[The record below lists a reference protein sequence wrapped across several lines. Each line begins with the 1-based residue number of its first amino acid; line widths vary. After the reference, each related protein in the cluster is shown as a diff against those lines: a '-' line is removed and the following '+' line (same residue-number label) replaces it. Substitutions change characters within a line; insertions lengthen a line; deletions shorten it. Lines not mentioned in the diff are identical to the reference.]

1 MQCCT
6 ALLSPPD
13 GARKGGDAAQTA
25 TVLTPL
31 REDDGADHSLPLL
44 LLPSSLSAPAPSDC
58 SSAMPP
64 PADADPAATLVDV
77 ALRAPATTG
86 HTATAPLSPELHANA
101 LSRLSWWWLNGL
113 MRRGISTPLDE
124 EDCYALRPELTAAQV
139 GQRFDDEWRAELR
152 RFEKDKDQATDSPN
166 SAEEKTTGDAA
177 NAEGDKPAAAAVPAK
192 AAGPS
197 LAAVF
202 YRLHKREFILGG
214 VAKGIADGLGLLQ
227 PILLQYLIEFLV
239 DWSYAPLLGQSRP
252 PEWHGIVLSVAL
264 GVCPLLA
271 GLLENAHQQ
280 NMTLMGFRIRTALV
294 RAMYSKSLLLSS
306 RARAI
311 HSSGKIVNVMSSDT
325 FLLDQFLQYMHLC
338 WSASCMIIVAIAL
351 LIRAIG
357 WPAVVGLSVLVV
369 LLPFA
374 GFVMNKWFTLYA
386 AQAPIKDA
394 RVKRINEILQCI
406 RSTNRKTNNTIQSTR
421 TACSSLRCQC
431 ARAAPGLMRML
442 TLALHVLLRIVC
454 THACAQSH
462 QAVRVGR

>member
-1 MQCCT
+1 
-6 ALLSPPD
+6 
-13 GARKGGDAAQTA
+13 
-25 TVLTPL
+25 
-31 REDDGADHSLPLL
+31 
-44 LLPSSLSAPAPSDC
+44 
-58 SSAMPP
+58 
-64 PADADPAATLVDV
+64 
-77 ALRAPATTG
+77 
-86 HTATAPLSPELHANA
+86 
-101 LSRLSWWWLNGL
+101 
-113 MRRGISTPLDE
+113 MRRGITTPLDE

-139 GQRFDDEWRAELR
+139 GERFDDEWRSELR
-152 RFEKDKDQATDSPN
+152 RFEKGKDQATDSA
-166 SAEEKTTGDAA
+166 SSVEEKTADATK
-177 NAEGDKPAAAAVPAK
+177 AEGDKHAAAAVK

-239 DWSYAPLLGQSRP
+239 DWSYAPLLNQSKP

-374 GFVMNKWFTLYA
+374 GFVMNKWFVLYA

-406 RSTNRKTNNTIQSTR
+406 RSANRKQTTQFNSR
-421 TACSSLRCQC
+421 ALWCWSLRCC
-431 ARAAPGLMRML
+431 A
-442 TLALHVLLRIVC
+442 LALLRFGC
-454 THACAQSH
+454 
-462 QAVRVGR
+462 